1 MIALE
6 SLNVFLD
13 SLEEGIIFLDKSRR
27 VVAINKAA
35 QQMIG
40 GRRED
45 VLNELCPSIFSD
57 TDCARACA
65 NNARCNLAPK
75 KGMDRVVEDITPQAS
90 RRAAVVCA

>member
-45 VLNELCPSIFSD
+45 VAYSAESGHPVQSKLDSRSVATRGLFFTPDSRFSS
-57 TDCARACA
+57 
-65 NNARCNLAPK
+65 NLFC
-75 KGMDRVVEDITPQAS
+75 S
-90 RRAAVVCA
+90 F